1 MVPPTLVPVVPW
13 VLEEFAKVRFAS
25 DELLL
30 CASAN
35 GELPNSTLMITA
47 KYFILLVLPGE
58 ADFMLPKRSPQVRS

>member
-13 VLEEFAKVRFAS
+13 VLEEFAEVRLAS

-35 GELPNSTLMITA
+35 GKLPNSTLMVTA
-47 KYFILLVLPGE
+47 RYFICS
-58 ADFMLPKRSPQVRS
+58 FSW